1 MKKKLI
7 SILLATVMVFSCVAC
22 SKSSGSS
29 TSDDSK
35 TSTSASSDN
44 TLVVSLGSQPSSYNP
59 DASLDDS
66 TTQLAQCVF
75 NGLVTM
81 NNNEEIIPDL
91 AESWDV
97 SDDGLTYTF
106 HLHKGV
112 KWHDG
117 EDFSS
122 ADVKFTYEKII
133 SSEGFLASA
142 LSAIDYFCVRIASWM
157 ATYSGHVYLKRE
169 LYRIG

>member
-1 MKKKLI
+1 MKKKLM

-81 NNNEEIIPDL
+81 NNNEEIFLILQSHGMFPMTGSL
-91 AESWDV
+91 IHSI
-97 SDDGLTYTF
+97 YT
-106 HLHKGV
+106 KV
-112 KWHDG
+112 
-117 EDFSS
+117 
-122 ADVKFTYEKII
+122 
-133 SSEGFLASA
+133 
-142 LSAIDYFCVRIASWM
+142 
-157 ATYSGHVYLKRE
+157 
-169 LYRIG
+169 

>member
-1 MKKKLI
+1 MKKKFI
-7 SILLATVMVFSCVAC
+7 CILLAATMVFSCVAC
-22 SKSSGSS
+22 GKSSDSS
-29 TSDDSK
+29 KSDDSK
-35 TSTSASSDN
+35 TNTSASSDN

-66 TTQLAQCVF
+66 TTQLAQCIF
-75 NGLVTM
+75 SGLVTM

-91 AESWDV
+91 AEKWNI

-117 EDFSS
+117 ENFTSD
-122 ADVKFTYEKII
+122 DVKFTYEKLFHQKD
-133 SSEGFLASA
+133 FLHQ
-142 LSAIDYFCVRIASWM
+142 LYQQLILWIARM
-157 ATYSGHVYLKRE
+157 MTQL
-169 LYRIG
+169 